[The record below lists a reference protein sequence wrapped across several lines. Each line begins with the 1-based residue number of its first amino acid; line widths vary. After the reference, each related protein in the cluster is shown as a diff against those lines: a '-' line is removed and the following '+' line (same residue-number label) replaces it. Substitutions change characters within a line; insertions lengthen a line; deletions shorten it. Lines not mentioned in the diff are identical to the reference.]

1 MDNLVQT
8 EPGGGASPQ
17 SGGCRASQRSFGLL
31 RMTCVALALIALG
44 APAAQAGVEFVTST
58 TDCSNKVDL
67 IGDGKDLFIIAGPNI
82 QFEVFGNS
90 VDLSNPSSGFRISN
104 STDSAARIVQQ
115 RSGPTNLGRGC
126 GNTGSAVV
134 EIDSPVDLN
143 ADIQRT
149 LFFKMPAQD
158 ESPLQIRIR
167 AYPAINATW
176 TSVQNAI
183 SCIVKTGTFQ
193 KLDQDKKLRIQLP
206 PGHQQDQTTC
216 NQTQLSAQSTS
227 SIGELD
233 IPGTYKHTATGVP
246 SFLTFSQ
253 GTARS
258 AGVTAGLQFNINVAG
273 IRALTAPSN
282 STIVVRSVNT
292 NRTSNLTLEVIPGIV
307 NGFTQAANCRNL
319 QTGDTV
325 NVNDLV
331 QCELRLSSPP
341 GGSAFSFPGQR
352 TAPGTGGG
360 QLITF
365 EVQDRLCVAAGS
377 NSVSYSPASGIGTT
391 TLSGSGTIFEVP
403 LRAQTGS
410 MSTGQPCASQ
420 TGVQHTVK
428 FWVGQRDIESGADFT
443 QDSFR
448 IRTVN

>member
-1 MDNLVQT
+1 MDN
-8 EPGGGASPQ
+8 
-17 SGGCRASQRSFGLL
+17 ASQRSLGWL
-31 RMTCVALALIALG
+31 RMTSMALALIALG
-44 APAAQAGVEFVTST
+44 VSAAQAGVEFVTST

-90 VDLSNPSSGFRISN
+90 VDMSNPSSGFRIS
-104 STDSAARIVQQ
+104 STTNSAARIVRQTG
-115 RSGPTNLGRGC
+115 GPANLLRGC

-143 ADIQRT
+143 SDIQRT
-149 LFFKMPAQD
+149 LFFKMPAGD

-167 AYPAINATW
+167 AYPTFNADW
-176 TSVQNAI
+176 TAVQNNI

-193 KLDQDKKLRIQLP
+193 KLDQNKRLRIQLP
-206 PGHQQDQTTC
+206 PGHQQDATTC
-216 NQTQLSAQSTS
+216 RSNRLSAQVTPSI
-227 SIGELD
+227 IGELD
-233 IPGTYKHTATGVP
+233 IPGSFRHTATGVP
-246 SFLTFSQ
+246 AFMEFSQ
-253 GTARS
+253 GTAS
-258 AGVTAGLQFNINVAG
+258 PPGVNTPLSFNINVTA
-273 IRALTAPSN
+273 IRALTTPSTSN
-282 STIVVRSVNT
+282 IVIRSANT

-325 NVNDLV
+325 NVDDPI
-331 QCELRLSSPP
+331 QCELRLSIPP
-341 GGSAFSFPGQR
+341 SS
-352 TAPGTGGG
+352 G

-365 EVQDRLCVAAGS
+365 EVQDRLCVAAGAP
-377 NSVSYSPASGIGTT
+377 NVNYSTASGIGTI

-403 LRAQTGS
+403 LRAQSGT